1 MKESDTTLI
10 QLRELCASQQLA
22 VLATEDRCH
31 PYTSLVAFAVTGDQR
46 RFFFA
51 TNRDTRKFANMQSNR
66 HVSLLIDN
74 RTNSAR
80 DFTHAIAATLLGECR
95 ELSGTEKEDAL
106 LLYLNKHPGL
116 EGFVTSARCALME
129 VTVYGCYLV
138 NQFQQVT
145 ECHFLDSRRKPL
157 RE

>member
-1 MKESDTTLI
+1 MKVSDTVIT

-22 VLATEDRCH
+22 VLATEDRGR
-31 PYTSLVAFAVTGDQR
+31 PYTSLVAFAGTDDQR

-51 TNRDTRKFANMQSNR
+51 TNRDTRKFGNIQSNR

-106 LLYLNKHPGL
+106 PIYLNKHPGL
-116 EGFVTSARCALME
+116 EEFVTSARCALME
-129 VTVYGCYLV
+129 VTIYSCSLV
-138 NQFQQVT
+138 NQFQKKVRT
-145 ECHFLDSRRKPL
+145 LPGL
-157 RE
+157 